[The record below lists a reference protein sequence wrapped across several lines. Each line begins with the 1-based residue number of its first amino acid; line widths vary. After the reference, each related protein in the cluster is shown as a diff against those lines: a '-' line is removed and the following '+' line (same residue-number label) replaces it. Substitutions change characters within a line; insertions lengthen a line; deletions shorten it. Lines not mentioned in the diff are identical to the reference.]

1 METKHK
7 PVLLKQVLETLKV
20 KPGGTYADLTLGGG
34 GHSFAIVEAMQGKGV
49 MLVLDQDPAAIAE
62 FKLKLIEKGWQETT
76 VGIYKLKQ
84 LQIYIEEGSFRE
96 LDTYFNK
103 HKMKNLDGIL
113 ADLGI
118 STDQLEDEMRGF
130 SFQKSGELDMR
141 MSPGLNVKASDLLNG
156 LYKQELIKLFGIYG
170 DIEFAPQLVNEILKE
185 RAKEPINTTKQLRAV
200 IQKVVPY
207 SRRKQVRNPDSRV
220 FQALRIA
227 VNDELNALREM
238 LPQAFAALADKGRL
252 AVISFHSGEDRQV
265 KTYFKELIQAKQA
278 EWVTEMTRP
287 VTAEVVKNPNSSSAK
302 LRVIAKK

>member
-1 METKHK
+1 
-7 PVLLKQVLETLKV
+7 
-20 KPGGTYADLTLGGG
+20 
-34 GHSFAIVEAMQGKGV
+34 
-49 MLVLDQDPAAIAE
+49 
-62 FKLKLIEKGWQETT
+62 
-76 VGIYKLKQ
+76 
-84 LQIYIEEGSFRE
+84 
-96 LDTYFNK
+96 
-103 HKMKNLDGIL
+103 
-113 ADLGI
+113 
-118 STDQLEDEMRGF
+118 
-130 SFQKSGELDMR
+130 MR